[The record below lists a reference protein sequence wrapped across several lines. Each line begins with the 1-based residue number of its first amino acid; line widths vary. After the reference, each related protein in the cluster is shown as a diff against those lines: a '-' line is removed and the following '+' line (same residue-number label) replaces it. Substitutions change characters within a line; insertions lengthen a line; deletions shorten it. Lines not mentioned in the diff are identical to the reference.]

1 MKQNVFLVI
10 IIILFFSVILYLM
23 FLFYSQRQESFEE
36 AQEEITEINNDIEAI
51 KVLFKEMNTREQ
63 EDEQMS
69 KLVFCLE
76 DQVVTADHVLQY
88 WKQYW
93 LRVFTLCDKVKTL
106 AVSDPADAEQ
116 ECRDVRNDICELM
129 NMKTPPPSQ
138 LLNAYNSC
146 LLLEYDVAWQREN
159 TSQLEELVR
168 EYQQTLNELEQI
180 TAIAETLVNKPTTV
194 LDLKQLRE
202 EMQKY
207 RTFFMNLSHCRSLL
221 ESLESHLDPAT
232 RNKFSELH
240 KQLHQQA
247 CDILDK
253 AAIRSQQMALAA
265 TKWISLDQNLQ
276 EETAWLNIVQSRVP
290 HLNAM
295 TCSDYKQYQVLF
307 RALDEDM
314 KIHLVRTTQ
323 LVSVCRN
330 ITNLIDCPHLEP
342 ATGNH
347 RCEILNLERAI
358 SSGLL
363 KLSTFTDYWLEYQ
376 TLADRLEAWMDNN
389 QNEIEGLNKS
399 DNMKYYWELKAQV
412 EFYNTL
418 LDRARDNFENAMRV
432 FPVSDEVLQRQ
443 LYSQLE
449 ERWNKLIACMS
460 EQSPSFDS
468 NEDFTQFE
476 YELDQLQTMFVN
488 PRGVIKTEEELCI
501 YIQTLRVISEGV
513 AMLEKKVERCSCS
526 SASVVCDFLRR
537 LKGLKYQVHEE
548 TEHALVLEAKIMDL
562 KKTFDDMKSEQN
574 RINVVVEEC
583 EATVGEERFAVE
595 RSLER

>member
-1 MKQNVFLVI
+1 
-10 IIILFFSVILYLM
+10 M
-23 FLFYSQRQESFEE
+23 FAYSQRQESFEE

-51 KVLFKEMNTREQ
+51 KVLFKEMNTRDQ
-63 EDEQMS
+63 EDDQMS

-93 LRVFTLCDKVKTL
+93 LRVFTLCGKVKTL
-106 AVSDPADAEQ
+106 ASSDPVDMEQ

-129 NMKTPPPSQ
+129 TMKTPPPSQ

-276 EETAWLNIVQSRVP
+276 EETAWLNIVQQRVP

-295 TCSDYKQYQVLF
+295 TCSDYKQYEALF
-307 RALDEDM
+307 KALDDDM

-323 LVSVCRN
+323 MASLCRN
-330 ITNLIDCPHLEP
+330 ITTLIDCPYLEP
-342 ATGNH
+342 ATENH
-347 RCEILNLERAI
+347 RCEILNLERTI

-389 QNEIEGLNKS
+389 QSEIEILNKA
-399 DNMKYYWELKAQV
+399 DNMKAYWELKAQV

-449 ERWNKLIACMS
+449 DRWNKLIACMS

-468 NEDFTQFE
+468 NLDFTQFE

-548 TEHALVLEAKIMDL
+548 TEHALLLEAKILDL
-562 KKTFDDMKSEQN
+562 KKTFDDMKSEQG
-574 RINVVVEEC
+574 RINTTIEEC
-583 EATVGEERFAVE
+583 EATVGGERFAVE